1 MPEQAPTLRD
11 MIHDALSS
19 GVTYR
24 ELEARAVD
32 PESNKRA
39 SRSIFNDIAT
49 GKLDRMPHVDHL
61 RAIAA
66 GLRVPYERVRQ
77 AAIRQWVPPEDG
89 AVDEMPA
96 DSRAELIAEYERL
109 RAAILEEARGASAD
123 TAEAGGAA

>member
-11 MIHDALSS
+11 MINDALS
-19 GVTYR
+19 GGTTYR

-66 GLRVPYERVRQ
+66 GLGVPYERVRQ
-77 AAIRQWVPPEDG
+77 AAIRQWVPGD
-89 AVDEMPA
+89 DE
-96 DSRAELIAEYERL
+96 RTQLIAEVNRVRAMADEVLAQLEGSGDDDER
-109 RAAILEEARGASAD
+109 R
-123 TAEAGGAA
+123 GGAA